1 MILSFDFVNEVKTR
15 FYELTSRLFQN
26 ILMKASS
33 INLVFLM
40 QRQKKSKQY
49 FLRTMAS
56 YLKQVI
62 LYKKE

>member
-1 MILSFDFVNEVKTR
+1 MRSFDFVNEVKTR
-15 FYELTSRLFQN
+15 FYELTSQLFQN
-26 ILMKASS
+26 ILIKASS

-40 QRQKKSKQY
+40 QRQKKLKQH
-49 FLRTMAS
+49 FLLRIAS